1 MSDYQNDKHISQGE
15 VDQQTRVVTPIEGSV
30 SAAPR
35 RRRAD
40 RYRTGAETPAENHTE
55 EPSQRER
62 SAAPRSAARRE
73 ETNPAFANRVQTR
86 YAAQPPVS
94 REETPSQGV
103 PRPAVLSRGNQE
115 GRSEQIS
122 GNIRRPVSAPG
133 YSQRQPLGSGNRPL
147 IPDGDQPRAR
157 RPIPL
162 DEPEETYEPE
172 EQPPRKRHSLLL
184 ILLVIVIILGLAVT
198 AFLMIPND
206 DSTLGQ
212 MKANVSGQLSGLLGS
227 KIDNTPAAEAMDFS
241 AAPVQGVAPL
251 DVAFTLTTS
260 KTVTAVRVVDEDGS
274 PLATSTSVAMDNA
287 DSRIWMLNLTVN
299 DGYEGTVQAQIQ
311 DGEAWLDTGMT
322 QQLEIGAPQQPAVD
336 ANAFVSLETTAN
348 PTETVNVT
356 DAPTMAPTEAPTL
369 APTAEPVPTQT
380 IVVTN
385 TPTVAPT
392 IELTATPTVAPT
404 QAPAAMPT
412 IAPTQAPVATSTV
425 EPTQAPTEEPTLAP
439 TSEPQPTAEPTVAP
453 SATPAMNV
461 EAAPE
466 ADPKLIANETVYSG
480 SKKLDSYDRA
490 IEDVLK
496 MPAGDSYTTLPYGVM
511 TYRGTAFRQN
521 AAVGHVGDVSSMEIA
536 WTADAGS
543 VKGASNTYY
552 GIGWTGQ
559 PAIVKWSKEVR
570 EATNMVEE
578 KRGTAALKEVI
589 VAGLDGKLYF
599 LDLADGQPTRDA
611 IKVGYPMKG
620 TPSLHPLGYPIMTVG
635 QYARKM
641 ASGTGEIGL
650 RFYNLLTQKQE
661 YMIDGL
667 DGKMDRPYYAVGSFE
682 TSALVDPTT
691 DTLVTAGTN
700 GLLYLTK
707 LNTEFDYNN
716 GTIKID
722 PETVVL
728 KSRTSKQKDKYTAV
742 ESSLA
747 MYANY
752 VYYADSEGIL
762 RCVDTSTLKTVWA
775 VDTEDT
781 VQAAISLDFD
791 EDGNLWLYT
800 ANTLTVRK
808 KGDCQ
813 IRRYNAMTGQEDWT
827 LSVNVVK
834 KSKNGKTAGAMAS
847 AVIGQNGLS
856 DLAYFALSNLSKDGT
871 AEIFEGSDSAASGVL
886 LAVNKKTG
894 SIVWAQEL
902 DSYVYSS
909 PVAVYSEDGKGW
921 IIQASASG
929 TLYLMDGLT
938 GQVLNT
944 LELEGTIEGSPAVYG
959 STLVIGTTGKN
970 TSHIYGIKL
979 Q

>member
-1 MSDYQNDKHISQGE
+1 MSDHQNEKHIQQDA
-15 VDQQTRVVTPIEGSV
+15 VDQQTRVVTPVEGSV

-40 RYRTGAETPAENHTE
+40 RYRTVGEGHAEAPLQSE
-55 EPSQRER
+55 RER
-62 SAAPRSAARRE
+62 MTRSASGGE
-73 ETNPAFANRVQTR
+73 ETNPVFANRIQTR
-86 YAAQPPVS
+86 YAAQPPVN
-94 REETPSQGV
+94 RDEMPPQGI

-115 GRSEQIS
+115 SRGEQ
-122 GNIRRPVSAPG
+122 NAATIRRPVSAPG
-133 YSQRQPLGSGNRPL
+133 YSQRQPLGTGRQQL
-147 IPDGDQPRAR
+147 IPDGEQLRAR
-157 RPIPL
+157 RPLPL
-162 DEPEETYEPE
+162 DDPEEPYEPE
-172 EQPPRKRHSLLL
+172 AEPQHRGHNGLM
-184 ILLVIVIILGLAVT
+184 ILLVIVIMLGLIVT
-198 AFLMIPND
+198 AFLMLPND

-212 MKANVSGQLSGLLGS
+212 LKANVSGQVSGLLGDR
-227 KIDNTPAAEAMDFS
+227 KDNTPSAAAMDFS
-241 AAPVQGVAPL
+241 AAPVQGTAPL

-260 KTVTAVRVVDEDGS
+260 KAVTAVRVVDEDGN

-299 DGYEGTVQAQIQ
+299 DGYEGAVQAQIQ

-322 QQLEIGAPQQPAVD
+322 QQLEIGAPQQSPADV
-336 ANAFVSLETTAN
+336 NAFASQTAAPE

-356 DAPTMAPTEAPTL
+356 AEPTMAPTVAPTD
-369 APTAEPVPTQT
+369 APTAEPTEEPIPTQT

-385 TPTVAPT
+385 TPT
-392 IELTATPTVAPT
+392 IAPT
-404 QAPAAMPT
+404 QAPAVM
-412 IAPTQAPVATSTV
+412 
-425 EPTQAPTEEPTLAP
+425 PTLAP
-439 TSEPQPTAEPTVAP
+439 TAAPTEAPTAAPSAAPTEELQPTAEPTVAP
-453 SATPAMNV
+453 SAAPAINV
-461 EAAPE
+461 EAVPE
-466 ADPKLIANETVYSG
+466 ADPKLIADETVYSG
-480 SKKLDSYDRA
+480 SKKLESYDRA

-543 VKGASNTYY
+543 VKGASSTYY

-578 KRGTAALKEVI
+578 KRSTAALKEVI

-611 IKVGYPMKG
+611 VKVGYPMKG

-667 DGKMDRPYYAVGSFE
+667 DGKMDRPYYDVGSFE

-800 ANTLTVRK
+800 ANTLTVRS

-847 AVIGQNGLS
+847 AVIGQNELS

-871 AEIFEGSDSAASGVL
+871 AEIFEGSENAASGVL

-902 DSYVYSS
+902 DSYAYSS

-929 TLYLMDGLT
+929 NLYLMDGLT

>member
-1 MSDYQNDKHISQGE
+1 MSDFQNEKHITQGE
-15 VDQQTRVVTPIEGSV
+15 VDQQTRVVTPIEGGA

-35 RRRAD
+35 HRRSD
-40 RYRTGAETPAENHTE
+40 RYRTAAETPVEPHTQA
-55 EPSQRER
+55 PFQKER
-62 SAAPRSAARRE
+62 IAAPSGTVRGE

-94 REETPSQGV
+94 REETPSQGI
-103 PRPAVLSRGNQE
+103 PRPAALSRGMQD
-115 GRSEQIS
+115 GRGEQPS
-122 GNIRRPVSAPG
+122 ANIRRPVNAPG
-133 YSQRQPLGSGNRPL
+133 YSQRQPLGAGARQP
-147 IPDGDQPRAR
+147 IQGGDQPRAR
-157 RPIPL
+157 RPVAL
-162 DEPEETYEPE
+162 DEPEETHEQDS
-172 EQPPRKRHSLLL
+172 QPPRKRHSALVV
-184 ILLVIVIILGLAVT
+184 LLVIVIILGLAVT

-212 MKANVSGQLSGLLGS
+212 LKANVSGQLSGMLGS
-227 KIDNTPAAEAMDFS
+227 KIDNAPAAEAMDFS

-260 KTVTAVRVVDEDGS
+260 KTVTAVRVVDEEGI

-311 DGEAWLDTGMT
+311 DGEAWLNTNMT
-322 QQLEIGAPQQPAVD
+322 QQLEIAAPQQAVD
-336 ANAFVSLETTAN
+336 ANAFVFQNGTAS

-356 DAPTMAPTEAPTL
+356 EAPTIAPTEAPTMAPT
-369 APTAEPVPTQT
+369 AEPIPTQT

-385 TPTVAPT
+385 TPT
-392 IELTATPTVAPT
+392 IAPT
-404 QAPAAMPT
+404 QAPAVTPT
-412 IAPTQAPVATSTV
+412 AAA
-425 EPTQAPTEEPTLAP
+425 
-439 TSEPQPTAEPTVAP
+439 TAEPTVAP
-453 SATPAMNV
+453 TQEPTAAPTLEPSMAPTATVEPTVAPTAAPAMNV
-461 EAAPE
+461 AAAAN

-480 SKKLDSYDRA
+480 SKKLESYDRA

-521 AAVGHVGDVSSMEIA
+521 AAVSHVGDISSMEIA
-536 WTADAGS
+536 WTAEAGS
-543 VKGASNTYY
+543 AKGASSTYY

-578 KRGTAALKEVI
+578 KRGTTALKEVI
-589 VAGLDGKLYF
+589 VAGLDGNLYF

-611 IKVGYPMKG
+611 VKVGYPMKG

-641 ASGTGEIGL
+641 ASGTGDIGL

-667 DGKMDRPYYAVGSFE
+667 DGKMDRPYYDVGSFE

-728 KSRTSKQKDKYTAV
+728 KSRTSKQKGKYTAV

-762 RCVDTSTLKTVWA
+762 RCVDTSSLKTMWA
-775 VDTEDT
+775 VDTEDA

-800 ANTLTVRK
+800 ANTLTVRS

-813 IRRYNAMTGQEDWT
+813 IRRYNAMTGEEDWS
-827 LSVNVVK
+827 LSINAVK
-834 KSKNGKTAGAMAS
+834 KSKNGKTAGATAS
-847 AVIGQNGLS
+847 AVIGQNELS
-856 DLAYFALSNLSKDGT
+856 DLAYFAISNLSKNGT
-871 AEIFEGSDSAASGVL
+871 AEIFEGSESAASGVL

-921 IIQASASG
+921 IIQASANG

-970 TSHIYGIKL
+970 TSHIYGIAL

>member
-1 MSDYQNDKHISQGE
+1 MSDYQNENHIQQGE
-15 VDQQTRVVTPIEGSV
+15 VDQQTRVVPPIEGSY

-40 RYRTGAETPAENHTE
+40 RYRTEGESNAEAPLQPE
-55 EPSQRER
+55 RER
-62 SAAPRSAARRE
+62 MSRTGARGE

-94 REETPSQGV
+94 RDEMPSQGV

-115 GRSEQIS
+115 SRGEQA
-122 GNIRRPVSAPG
+122 NIRRPVSAPG
-133 YSQRQPLGSGNRPL
+133 YSQRQPLGNSSHRL
-147 IPDGDQPRAR
+147 IPEGDQLRAR

-162 DEPEETYEPE
+162 DELDEAYEPE
-172 EQPPRKRHSLLL
+172 VQPPRKGRKWLM
-184 ILLVIVIILGLAVT
+184 ILLVIVIVLGLIVT
-198 AFLMIPND
+198 AFLMLPND

-212 MKANVSGQLSGLLGS
+212 MKANLSGQVSGLLGTG
-227 KIDNTPAAEAMDFS
+227 IDSTPDVAAMDFS
-241 AAPVQGVAPL
+241 AAPVQGIAPL

-260 KTVTAVRVVDEDGS
+260 KTVTAARVVDGDGN

-311 DGEAWLDTGMT
+311 DGETWLDTGMT
-322 QQLEIGAPQQPAVD
+322 QQLEISAPQQPPVD
-336 ANAFVSLETTAN
+336 VNAFASQEATAE

-356 DAPTMAPTEAPTL
+356 AEPTMAPTDAPTQEPTQEP
-369 APTAEPVPTQT
+369 APTQTIVVTSTPTVAPTQT

-385 TPTVAPT
+385 TPT
-392 IELTATPTVAPT
+392 IAPT
-404 QAPAAMPT
+404 QAPAETPT
-412 IAPTQAPVATSTV
+412 LAPTDAPTQAPTV
-425 EPTQAPTEEPTLAP
+425 EVNPTVA
-439 TSEPQPTAEPTVAP
+439 PTVAP
-453 SATPAMNV
+453 SAVPAMNV
-461 EAAPE
+461 EAVSE

-480 SKKLDSYDRA
+480 SKKLESYDRA

-543 VKGASNTYY
+543 AKGASSTYY
-552 GIGWTGQ
+552 GVGWTGQ

-611 IKVGYPMKG
+611 VKVGYPMKG

-650 RFYNLLTQKQE
+650 RFYNLLTQKQV

-667 DGKMDRPYYAVGSFE
+667 DGKMDRPYYDVGSFE

-691 DTLVTAGTN
+691 DTMVTAGTN

-728 KSRTSKQKDKYTAV
+728 KSRTSKQKNKYTAV

-775 VDTEDT
+775 VDTQDA

-800 ANTLTVRK
+800 ANTLTVRS

-813 IRRYNAMTGQEDWT
+813 IRRYNAATGQEDWT

-847 AVIGQNGLS
+847 AVIGQNDLS

-929 TLYLMDGLT
+929 NLYLMDGLT